1 MLAIAG
7 RTAGPNGLTFLGTLE
22 YPGGNIGLTSLK
34 FSTFGKIEIKIFFQF
49 NGVRRALQLVYNNC
63 VKLLKENRLRA
74 KQKLMNLLLFLKQ
87 RKYESEL

>member
-49 NGVRRALQLVYNNC
+49 NGVRRAL
-63 VKLLKENRLRA
+63 
-74 KQKLMNLLLFLKQ
+74 
-87 RKYESEL
+87 